1 MEQQEEPGS
10 SLMNKSP
17 HFVYVIKWSSENL
30 IILLC
35 SALITQFLLF
45 HHIL

>member
-10 SLMNKSP
+10 GLVGKSP
-17 HFVYVIKWSSENL
+17 QFVYIIKWSSGNL
-30 IILLC
+30 TILLC
-35 SALITQFLLF
+35 SAWITLFLLF